1 MATREENIITR
12 VEIDADKAQQDI
24 IKLNAIASDST
35 KSLEQRLQAKNKQ
48 IEIQNKLSKQTV
60 SDQREEVKLLE
71 GLGASE
77 KELERAKKR
86 LNQESAKATRLAAN
100 NEKAQNRLNKSYIE
114 SKDPIKQLDKATGG
128 LIGKMQMFLSNPI
141 GVVITAL
148 VGIFSLFKKAIN
160 STEDGAASFNAVMA
174 AIGQVFTN
182 LITFLSAKL
191 EPIFTW
197 LAEFLAKNINPA
209 FAVMNS
215 FVDAAKSGFMAL
227 WDMINL
233 GLTPIK
239 ALIAGLRAAG
249 AALKGDFSGAKQI
262 MSDFKDEV
270 AETAK
275 SLVTNLVDAV
285 EKTVE
290 AVKGIEKTF
299 NDAVGAGDNLISRA
313 AQIELAQNRLNK
325 TKREQELLDA
335 KLNVISK
342 EALRNFE
349 DQTLSIEERS
359 KALQDFV
366 DIERKRAKNQTALL
380 NEEIR
385 LMKERQ
391 SLGGNTKEDEE
402 ALNQLLI
409 QRVNLQAGLADQ
421 ERKFFKFR
429 ERIGKEEFAAAEAK
443 RKLEEQE
450 RLDKEKRLI
459 DEADR
464 NLEAQLERDEID
476 IERRK
481 ALGERTL
488 ELELE
493 LLNKRM
499 EQELSNTELLESERA
514 AIIEKYALAT
524 QKVKDAESKG
534 KQKAEEAY
542 KKTAI
547 EATAE
552 AFGISKEVSL
562 AQMLMAAP
570 KAIGNSFAKASE
582 TYPFPL
588 SLAMGAAGAVGTV
601 APILKSVATIKSTKV
616 PGIKASSGGGGG
628 VSMPTTAA
636 IGDVSANNAAR
647 MGTDPS
653 LTQSA
658 TQTAA
663 ASVSGSASSN
673 ITFSEDSYNDFQ
685 NQVQFKEDKTTF

>member
-616 PGIKASSGGGGG
+616 PGLKASSGGGGS